1 MNTGMVNYGSALA
14 AEQTAKAQN
23 VGLNAIAGLQ
33 IDNIQYTDGVG
44 TNALTF
50 TATITEDFEV
60 TPDFNNDIKALKPVT
75 GTVSDILGNHN

>member
-1 MNTGMVNYGSALA
+1 M
-14 AEQTAKAQN
+14 
-23 VGLNAIAGLQ
+23 GLSSISGLPVKDVQFAG
-33 IDNIQYTDGVG
+33 GEG